1 MAAMFE
7 LRLKS
12 SHGGLPSGTT
22 IHVASNLAS
31 PTDDQIREV
40 LKRYGGR
47 AVDAAWIGYWDCK
60 KL

>member
-31 PTDDQIREV
+31 PTNDQSKEA
-40 LKRYGGR
+40 LKRFGGR
-47 AVDAAWIGYWDCK
+47 AVDASWPGYWDCRK
-60 KL
+60 M

>member
-31 PTDDQIREV
+31 PTDDQIKEV
-40 LKRYGGR
+40 LKRFGGR
-47 AVDAAWIGYWDCK
+47 AVDAGWPGYWDCRK
-60 KL
+60 M